1 MFFENW
7 INTVSI
13 GGLIQEIYGKVTHI
27 YTLNNLNRT
36 FMGILLQMS
45 SYLFIDNF

>member
-27 YTLNNLNRT
+27 YTLNRT